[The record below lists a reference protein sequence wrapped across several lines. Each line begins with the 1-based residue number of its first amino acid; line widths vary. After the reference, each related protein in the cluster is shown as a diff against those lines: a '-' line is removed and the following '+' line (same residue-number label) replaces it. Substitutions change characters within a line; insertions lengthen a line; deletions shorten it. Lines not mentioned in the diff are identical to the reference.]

1 MKIAYL
7 DCFSGISGDM
17 FVGALLDAGLA
28 FEDLEQ
34 CLRALPF
41 DGFHL
46 EMKREARNEVFGTRV
61 IVTLEELEQGHRNL
75 EAIREII
82 EQSSLSSSVKEKSIR
97 IFETL
102 ASVEGTIHNKPLEEI
117 CFHEVG
123 AVDSIVDIV
132 GTVYGLEHLGIKS
145 LFVSPLTLG

>member
-17 FVGALLDAGLA
+17 FIGALLDAGLS

-34 CLRALPF
+34 CLQALPF
-41 DGFHL
+41 GGFHL
-46 EMKREARNEVFGTRV
+46 EMKREARNEIFGTRF
-61 IVTLEELEQGHRNL
+61 IVKLEEQEKEHRNL
-75 EAIREII
+75 EAIRNII
-82 EQSSLSSSVKEKSIR
+82 QQSSLSSSVKEKSIR

-102 ASVEGTIHNKPLEEI
+102 ASAEGTIHNKPVEEI
-117 CFHEVG
+117 YFHEVG

-132 GTVYGLEHLGIKS
+132 
-145 LFVSPLTLG
+145 